1 MSAIVFMPTAVYQW
15 FAGFGSQ
22 RQGPGQVSPSP
33 ENVTTLRADATDRL
47 TLPDIAADKS
57 HGKLD

>member
-1 MSAIVFMPTAVYQW
+1 MPTAVYQW

-47 TLPDIAADKS
+47 TLPDIAADNS